1 MTGKH
6 NVIALCGSTKFREQF
21 MIHQKNMA
29 LQGNIVLM
37 PCVFNHDG
45 DSCDAYQLELTEEQ
59 KTQLADMERCR
70 IDMCDEIYVINVDGY
85 IGKQTKAA
93 IEYAEKTGKPVNY
106 MIKFV
111 DKYPNRDSMIGRKV
125 KCKDDGSI
133 HVIKD
138 IASRV
143 DKATYELCGQK
154 DNFAVITDDGRSF
167 YENEIEIL

>member
-29 LQGNIVLM
+29 LQGDIVLM
-37 PCVFNHDG
+37 PCIFNHESDA
-45 DSCDAYQLELTEEQ
+45 CDAYQLTLTEEQ

-85 IGKQTKAA
+85 IDEQTKAA

-111 DKYPNRDSMIGRKV
+111 DKY
-125 KCKDDGSI
+125 
-133 HVIKD
+133 
-138 IASRV
+138 
-143 DKATYELCGQK
+143 TYGLCRRK
-154 DNFAVITDDGRSF
+154 DNFAVITDDGRSL
-167 YENEIEIL
+167 YENEIEVL

>member
-6 NVIALCGSTKFREQF
+6 SVIALCGSTKFREQF

-37 PCVFNHDG
+37 PCIFNHEN
-45 DSCDAYQLELTEEQ
+45 DAYQLELTEEQ

-85 IGKQTKAA
+85 IGEQTKAA
-93 IEYAEKTGKPVNY
+93 IEYAEKTGKPIDY

-138 IASRV
+138 IVSRV
-143 DKATYELCGQK
+143 DKATYGLCGQK
-154 DNFAVITDDGRSF
+154 SDFAIITDDGKSF
-167 YENEIEIL
+167 YENKIEVL

>member
-29 LQGNIVLM
+29 LQGDIVLM
-37 PCVFNHDG
+37 PCIFNHESDA
-45 DSCDAYQLELTEEQ
+45 CDAYQLTLT
-59 KTQLADMERCR
+59 DN
-70 IDMCDEIYVINVDGY
+70 EIYVINVDGY
-85 IGKQTKAA
+85 IGEQTKAA
-93 IEYAEKTGKPVNY
+93 IEYAEKTGKLVNY

-143 DKATYELCGQK
+143 DKATYGLCGQK
-154 DNFAVITDDGRSF
+154 SDFAIITDDGRSL
-167 YENEIEIL
+167 YENEIEVL